1 MTFTWDETKNASNF
15 AKHGVWFEE
24 ARTVFVDD
32 NALELFDEVHSKD
45 EERFILLG
53 LSTVPRL
60 LIVVYCERDGN
71 IVRIISARRATKKE
85 IREYEK
91 RI

>member
-1 MTFTWDETKNASNF
+1 MNFTWDEIKNASNF
-15 AKHGVWFEE
+15 VKHGIWFEE

-32 NALELFDEVHSKD
+32 NALELFDQAQTED

-53 LSTVPRL
+53 LSTMPRL

-71 IVRIISARRATKKE
+71 IVRIISARKATKKE